1 MAIYMPPWLD
11 RKSKYGPKLKASRRE
26 RLAQILT
33 IGVLVGIVGLL
44 VAVVT
49 AILTSS

>member
-11 RKSKYGPKLKASRRE
+11 RKANDGPKLKASRRE
-26 RLAQILT
+26 RLAQIL
-33 IGVLVGIVGLL
+33 IIAVLVGIVGFLA
-44 VAVVT
+44 AVIT